1 MAAGVHDIALEGG
14 VTFAMRVTCGSLGA
28 YVDGVATIGT
38 PRDFTGATGRMQIKD
53 KTGVV
58 LVTLTTDVDDGLT
71 FGGVLGTI
79 DVLITDE
86 RTRAA
91 AELAAKGKYD
101 ILCFMADGS
110 VYRPIKG
117 AATLDLA
124 VTELA

>member
-14 VTFAMRVTCGSLGA
+14 VTFTMRVTCGSLGA

-38 PRDFTGATGRMQIKD
+38 PRNFTGATARMQIKD
-53 KTGVV
+53 KDGNA
-58 LVTLTTDVDDGLT
+58 LVTLTTDADDGLVL
-71 FGGVLGTI
+71 GGALGTI

-91 AELAAKGKYD
+91 AELAKKGKYD
-101 ILCFMADGS
+101 IIVFNADGTT
-110 VYRPIKG
+110 YRPVKG

-124 VTELA
+124 TTDVA